1 MGLRLGPNDM
11 VAMRS
16 YLHFDGTEW
25 EDKRA
30 LRREEEK
37 PRICLGSL
45 GEERAWKELRAVE
58 VKVREQ

>member
-1 MGLRLGPNDM
+1 M

-25 EDKRA
+25 EDKKA

-45 GEERAWKELRAVE
+45 GEERAWKELRAME
-58 VKVREQ
+58 LKVREQ